1 MKHTLCT
8 GAMALLAFAVTSSAA
23 DSTAVTI
30 RQKPEQ
36 LDLVAGNDLVAS
48 YHRGPNVAKPYFWP
62 LNAPGGVTVTRAWPI
77 IKDDSVGTN
86 DHPHHKSAWFC
97 HGDII
102 PVGMKVPRRGGEVE
116 GVDFW
121 SENAT
126 HGRIVCVGVETP
138 ARGRVVTRN
147 EWRTSDGQK
156 VLDEVRTIA
165 MSEQAGGHLI
175 AVNCELTASV
185 SPLVFGDTKE
195 GSFGVRVN
203 DQLLVKNR
211 DNKRQEI
218 SHPKSVIRN
227 AEGKTGE
234 KGCWGYVSAWCDY
247 SGEVDG
253 KPVGV
258 AVFADPTNKYP
269 SSWHVRDYGL
279 LAANPFGRNHSGF
292 PGMKGRTDLA
302 KMEKGERLVLRFGI
316 FTHTGDAETGKVAE
330 AFKSFVASRE

>member
-8 GAMALLAFAVTSSAA
+8 VALILFGLAVTTFAA
-23 DSTAVTI
+23 DTTGVSI

-36 LDLVAGNDLVAS
+36 LDLLAGNELVAS
-48 YHRGPNVAKPYFWP
+48 YHTGANLAKPYLWP

-77 IKDDSVGTN
+77 VKDESAGTN

-102 PVGMKVPRRGGEVE
+102 PVGMDVPKRGGEIE

-121 SENAT
+121 SENSA
-126 HGRIVCVGVETP
+126 HGRIVCVGIESP

-147 EWRTSDGQK
+147 EWRTSDGRK
-156 VLDEVRTIA
+156 VLDEIRTISLA
-165 MSEQAGGHLI
+165 EQAGGHLI

-185 SPLVFGDTKE
+185 CPLVFGDTKE
-195 GSFGVRVN
+195 GSFGVRVS
-203 DQLLVKNR
+203 DKLLVKNKDR
-211 DNKRQEI
+211 NRKEI
-218 SHPKSVIRN
+218 KNPKSVIRN
-227 AEGKTGE
+227 AEGKTTE

-247 SGEVDG
+247 SGEIDG

-269 SSWHVRDYGL
+269 TAWHVRDYGL
-279 LAANPFGRNHSGF
+279 LAANPFGREKSGF
-292 PGMKGRTDLA
+292 PGMKGRTDRA
-302 KMEKGERLVLRFGI
+302 KMEKGERLVMRFGI
-316 FTHTGDAETGKVAE
+316 FTHTGDADSGKVAE
-330 AFKSFVASRE
+330 AFKAFVAARN